1 MSNNITVYTAL
12 FTDDINYAYGK
23 LPEYKTTPNLD
34 FICYTNSPHLVSET
48 WDIRLIELDITPRK
62 QARKIKTLPQDYLGE
77 YDAWIWMDNSCIFN
91 YDPIDL
97 YELYMDGFDM
107 CVHEHCDR
115 TNIFQEAK
123 IIIDRNLDK
132 PETIIKQINNYKEEG
147 YIDNGLFETG
157 ILMRENNEKV
167 ISFNKMWWDE
177 INSQSIRDQLS
188 FPYVKF
194 KHPEVKINEI
204 KETFVA
210 HKTLLGK
217 QKSKHFQTIPR
228 IKTKL
233 K

>member
-1 MSNNITVYTAL
+1 MKIVVYTAL
-12 FTDDINYAYGK
+12 FTDDINYIYGG
-23 LPEYKTTPNLD
+23 LPEYNMD
-34 FICYTNSPHLVSET
+34 DIEFICYTNTPYLKSNT
-48 WDIRLIELDITPRK
+48 WDIRLIELDITPRE

-123 IIIDRNLDK
+123 VIIDRNLDK

-157 ILMRENNEKV
+157 ILMRKNNEKI

-194 KHPEVKINEI
+194 KHPEVKINGI

-228 IKTKL
+228 KKIKL

>member
-1 MSNNITVYTAL
+1 MKIIIYTAL
-12 FTDDINYAYGK
+12 FTDDINYIYGD
-23 LPEYKTTPNLD
+23 LPEYDTNNVE
-34 FICYTNSPHLVSET
+34 FICYTNTPHLKSNT
-48 WDIRLIELDITPRK
+48 WDIRLIELDTTPRK
-62 QARKIKTLPQDYLGE
+62 QARKIKTLPQNYLGE

-123 IIIDRNLDK
+123 VIIDRNLDK

-157 ILMRENNEKV
+157 ILMRKNNENI

-194 KHPEVKINEI
+194 KHPEVKINGI

-228 IKTKL
+228 KKTKL

>member
-1 MSNNITVYTAL
+1 MKIVVYTAL
-12 FTDDINYAYGK
+12 FIDDVNYIHGA
-23 LPEYKTTPNLD
+23 LPEYNIKD
-34 FICYTNSPHLVSET
+34 VEFICYTNTPYLKSNT
-48 WDIRLIELDITPRK
+48 WDIRLIELDTTPRK

-107 CVHEHCDR
+107 CLHEHCDR
-115 TNIFQEAK
+115 TDIFQEAK

-132 PETIIKQINNYKEEG
+132 SETVIEQINNYKEEG

-157 ILMRENNEKV
+157 ILMRKNTSSIIE
-167 ISFNKMWWDE
+167 FNKTWWGE
-177 INSQSIRDQLS
+177 IKNNSIRDQIS
-188 FPYVKF
+188 FPYTKW
-194 KHPEVKINEI
+194 KHPNVKINNI

-217 QKSKHFQTIPR
+217 QKSKHFQTVSR
-228 IKTKL
+228 EKTKL